1 MELQHITHETKAF
14 HLSIIDVP
22 LWCKVY
28 TEKAILASVQL
39 LTVQEFIQTTEFELD
54 IESFDILYASINYDD
69 VPLYINSKIL
79 KWMAYEG
86 DFSTMKKGYIKLLK
100 SNFKVES
107 DYKTLTNDEYEKYY
121 DEKIEPDQLTGFY
134 PKHKK
139 GNKSHLLVY
148 PNAFKASVMML
159 KTSKGSRIRDYYIT
173 LEKLIQSYFIY
184 QCLFKKIDFKV
195 ELKNISILNHNK
207 KYTQQQS
214 IIELDKILYNIYK
227 VGCVYYIQEEKTKN
241 IKIGW
246 CWNLLKRLK
255 CLQVANSQTLNVI
268 KYELS
273 QFPYEKEQYLH
284 KKYKDYHIRGEWYQN
299 TILL

>member
-1 MELQHITHETKAF
+1 MKIEFILKEHIDYFNSFNKMELQHITHETKTF

-121 DEKIEPDQLTGFY
+121 DEKIECTDLSTFY

-139 GNKSHLLVY
+139 V
-148 PNAFKASVMML
+148 
-159 KTSKGSRIRDYYIT
+159 I
-173 LEKLIQSYFIY
+173 
-184 QCLFKKIDFKV
+184 
-195 ELKNISILNHNK
+195 KNI
-207 KYTQQQS
+207 Y
-214 IIELDKILYNIYK
+214 
-227 VGCVYYIQEEKTKN
+227 
-241 IKIGW
+241 
-246 CWNLLKRLK
+246 
-255 CLQVANSQTLNVI
+255 
-268 KYELS
+268 
-273 QFPYEKEQYLH
+273 
-284 KKYKDYHIRGEWYQN
+284 
-299 TILL
+299 